1 MPLEQYVLESNLLFV
16 IATEHEQYLGV
27 LGFEIL
33 ENIMDIRYI
42 YVEESLRKKGIGT
55 QMVL

>member
-16 IATEHEQYLGV
+16 TATEHEQCLGV

-33 ENIMDIRYI
+33 ENIMYIRYI
-42 YVEESLRKKGIGT
+42 YVEE
-55 QMVL
+55 